1 MKTLLKTTLFVCL
14 LLSVSHGMTAQED
27 EKTIILITNVKV
39 WDGLS
44 DKTINSDVLI
54 ENNKFKEIKY
64 NIKAPRGATVI
75 DGQGGTLIPGF

>member
-14 LLSVSHGMTAQED
+14 LLSVSYGMTAQED

-44 DKTINSDVLI
+44 DKTTSSDVLI
-54 ENNKFKEIKY
+54 ENNKFKEI
-64 NIKAPRGATVI
+64 N
-75 DGQGGTLIPGF
+75 LI